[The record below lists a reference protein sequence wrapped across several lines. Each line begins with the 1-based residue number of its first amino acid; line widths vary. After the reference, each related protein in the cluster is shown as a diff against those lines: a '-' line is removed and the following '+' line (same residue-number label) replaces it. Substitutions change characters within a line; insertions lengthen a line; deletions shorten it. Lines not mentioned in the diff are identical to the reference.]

1 MTSERSGAD
10 NPGFVRA
17 LGLSDEDMPVFS
29 AIFAEALSKFGM
41 DGSSVLTDLI
51 DGKSV
56 GEALAVPAGSVDLLY
71 ARAHHWFGI
80 GRYDRS
86 ESLFRTLCV
95 LDGNRCDFWV
105 GYGICLKI
113 RGQHQAAVA
122 ALSIATEKD
131 PASPIPYYHLLELAM
146 RRSQWDQARSWLKEY
161 DGRATAATP
170 SAIVSDVARYRT
182 ALELR
187 AGGAPDRGA
196 R

>member
-1 MTSERSGAD
+1 MTSERSGLE

-17 LGLSDEDMPVFS
+17 LGLTDEDMPVFS

-41 DGSSVLTDLI
+41 DGSSVLADLV

-56 GEALAVPAGSVDLLY
+56 GEALAVPPGSVDLLY

-95 LDGNRCDFWV
+95 LDGNRCDFWI

-122 ALSIATEKD
+122 ALRIAAEKD
-131 PASPIPYYHLLELAM
+131 LRSAIPYYHLLELSM
-146 RRSQWDQARSWLKEY
+146 RRSEWEQAQVWLAKFDE
-161 DGRATAATP
+161 RASAETP
-170 SAIVSDVARYRT
+170 PAITTDVARYRT
-182 ALELR
+182 ALALR
-187 AGGAPDRGA
+187 ASAATDRSA